1 MCGLNSTAIQVNT
14 ETYVLTHWI
23 LNKLWGSYH
32 YFPHFWGGNQ
42 GRKKSF
48 NLLKVLK
55 SVTGVWVPSPQYTSL
70 HYSAVLLTITP
81 CTVTLMQQML
91 LHPRVHRKTA
101 GNTQFCLSC
110 FCLFV
115 CFWNQVSLQPRLA
128 LASSEGYDYKHEPPN
143 LAHFPIF
150 KNPLFPEVLYTVH

>member
-1 MCGLNSTAIQVNT
+1 MCGLNSTVIQVNT
-14 ETYVLTHWI
+14 ETYGLTLWI

-32 YFPHFWGGNQ
+32 YFPHFWGWNQ

-55 SVTGVWVPSPQYTSL
+55 SVTGVSGVWVPSPQYTSL

-81 CTVTLMQQML
+81 CTITLLRQCYSAQENSRKHPVL
-91 LHPRVHRKTA
+91 LVL
-101 GNTQFCLSC
+101 F
-110 FCLFV
+110 LFV

-128 LASSEGYDYKHEPPN
+128 LASSEGYDYRHEPPN